1 MIETREWE
9 QLWLPLRPLAS
20 DDLRAGIYRQSRPS
34 ALTRRYIEANPHALS
49 NLLVVDIDHEDALM
63 RALWD
68 RSPRKER
75 PGWLPNAVIENPTNG
90 HAHAVWALSEPV
102 TRTEYARRKP
112 LALAAAVVEGLRR
125 ATGGDE
131 GYSGLIT
138 KNPTHGS
145 WDASWWTD
153 ELYTLGY
160 LQARLEELGAMPA
173 PSWKRTKRRNI
184 VGLGRNCSIFETAR
198 TWAYREVRHH
208 FGDPNGFICAIYN
221 QVHELNA
228 EFPEPLRV
236 SEANA
241 IANSISTWIITQ
253 SRLWADGPAVYEATF
268 TAIQAAR
275 GRKGGLKGGGKNRIQ
290 VQADS
295 AEKIRGAL
303 Q

>member
-90 HAHAVWALSEPV
+90 HAHAVWALAEPV

-138 KNPTHGS
+138 KNPTHAS

-160 LQARLEELGAMPA
+160 LQQRLEALGTMPA
-173 PSWKRTKRRNI
+173 PSWRRTKRRNT
-184 VGLGRNCSIFETAR
+184 VGLGRNCSIFESAR

-208 FGDPNGFICAIYN
+208 FGDPESFTRAVYTH
-221 QVHELNA
+221 VHELNA
-228 EFPEPLRV
+228 EFPEPLRD
-236 SEANA
+236 SETKA
-241 IANSISTWIITQ
+241 IAKSISTWIITQ
-253 SRLWADGPAVYEATF
+253 SRLWADGPVVYEATF
-268 TAIQAAR
+268 STIQAAR
-275 GRKGGLKGGGKNRIQ
+275 GRKGGSKGGGKNRIQ
-290 VQADS
+290 AQTDS

>member
-1 MIETREWE
+1 MIATCEWE

-34 ALTRRYIEANPHALS
+34 ALTRRYIEANPRALS

-68 RSPRKER
+68 RSPGREC
-75 PGWLPNAVIENPTNG
+75 PGWLPNAVIENPANG

-112 LALAAAVVEGLRR
+112 LALAAAVVEGLRQ

-138 KNPTHGS
+138 KNPTHES

-153 ELYTLGY
+153 ELYTLSY
-160 LQARLEELGAMPA
+160 LQARLEALGMMPT
-173 PSWKRTKRRNI
+173 PSWKRTKRRNT

-208 FGDPNGFICAIYN
+208 FGDPEGFVRAVYTR
-221 QVHELNA
+221 VHELNA
-228 EFPEPLRV
+228 EFPEPLRF

-241 IANSISTWIITQ
+241 IAKSISTWIITQ

-268 TAIQAAR
+268 TTIQAAR
-275 GRKGGLKGGGKNRIQ
+275 GRKGGAKGRK
-290 VQADS
+290 S
-295 AEKIRGAL
+295 AQEQTTAKIRGVL